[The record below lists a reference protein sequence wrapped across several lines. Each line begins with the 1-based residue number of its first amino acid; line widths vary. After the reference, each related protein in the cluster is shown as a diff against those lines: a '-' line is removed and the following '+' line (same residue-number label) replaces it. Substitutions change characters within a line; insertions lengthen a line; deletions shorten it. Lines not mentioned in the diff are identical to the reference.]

1 MKNKSMIRILCMA
14 AIAITITV
22 CGTLYL
28 QTSAPET
35 SEGPSEESTES
46 FFAHNTVISAPEDF
60 SATTE
65 GSETQNVQSVSTD
78 SSDETDS
85 KTQTGNAAA
94 TSDTSEDANATSD
107 QTSGSSDSSTPTDN
121 LSKKENSTSAENS
134 GSTKKPDG
142 NNKSQTSGSEK
153 KNTSDNSG
161 QSDNRTT
168 TGTSDTQKN
177 TNTSSST
184 SKNDTGSS
192 SGSSS
197 QEKNQ
202 QTPTT
207 PASKT
212 NTITFQNTSIS
223 TSGSGMSV
231 SGSTVTITKAGS
243 YRLSGSL
250 SNGRIIVNVPKTE
263 EVELILTGVN
273 VTCSNN
279 SPLYV
284 QSADCVTLTLD
295 KSCTN
300 QFTDG
305 KSYADTSETAPSAAI
320 YSEDDIKI
328 QGEGALTVHGNYRDG
343 ISSKNDVILS
353 GGTITIDSADDGIR
367 GKDSVRIKGASV
379 SITSLG
385 HGIKVTN
392 DTDSKKG
399 YFLLSSGSL
408 RIDSE
413 KDGCHISQNIELSG
427 GNTTIKAGNEAF
439 DVEKNIQISGGSHV
453 LAGSKGVNHGVL
465 SYNGECVVTGG
476 TLVAFG
482 NQALATGISSSS
494 SQKSILYKGALP
506 YEKNL
511 EVKLTDS
518 SEKTILSLSSIKQFQ
533 SVLISS
539 PEMKSGTYSLFVG
552 GRKIGEL
559 TAV

>member
-65 GSETQNVQSVSTD
+65 GSEAQNVQSVSTD
-78 SSDETDS
+78 SSDDTDS

-134 GSTKKPDG
+134 GSTKK
-142 NNKSQTSGSEK
+142 
-153 KNTSDNSG
+153 SDNSG

-231 SGSTVTITKAGS
+231 SGSTVTVTKAGS

-295 KSCTN
+295 KNCTN

-328 QGEGALTVHGNYRDG
+328 QGKGSLTVHGNYRDG

-482 NQALATGISSSS
+482 NQALATGISSGS